1 MNCDY
6 SPYTLPT
13 IDFVGGETQDLAF
26 HVYFYKDKKP
36 FSLTGCECNFS
47 IVSFTN
53 KMGTPIVSES
63 MSVITGDDSGAY
75 FSREETEAIE
85 SVNAAASSDYTVSL
99 QTALKLA
106 KTYYGVTENAEVTP
120 AGEVLLDKDIVDSFL
135 GSVSAQYSN
144 VLTVSLPPS
153 KTVDLFGKY
162 IYQIIIR
169 DIEGDVEIPKQ
180 GILYITNNINKN
192 FIKQQ

>member
-13 IDFVGGETQDLAF
+13 IDFVGGETQNLTF
-26 HVYFYKDKKP
+26 NVYFYKDKKP
-36 FSLTGCECNFS
+36 FSLTGCTCNFS

-53 KMGTPIVSES
+53 KMGAPILSKKMNGTYNDEV
-63 MSVITGDDSGAY
+63 
-75 FSREETEAIE
+75 
-85 SVNAAASSDYTVSL
+85 ASD
-99 QTALKLA
+99 
-106 KTYYGVTENAEVTP
+106 
-120 AGEVLLDKDIVDSFL
+120 
-135 GSVSAQYSN
+135 N
-144 VLTVSLPPS
+144 VLTVTLTPTE
-153 KTVDLFGKY
+153 TVELFGKY

-180 GILYITNNINKN
+180 GILYVTNNINKN